1 MGRKYYE
8 TVCGDFAFHCEY
20 FRAEPAVGVGP
31 SIEVLDLCEWTGR
44 WWVPASKED
53 VVGIARD
60 YDLPID
66 GLSRDEIVD
75 LLAERRGA
83 REVAS

>member
-8 TVCGDFAFHCEY
+8 TVCGDFAFYCEY
-20 FRAEPAVGVGP
+20 FRAEPEVNRGP

-53 VVGIARD
+53 VFGIARE
-60 YDLPID
+60 YELEID
-66 GLSRDEIVD
+66 GLSRDEVVE
-75 LLAERRGA
+75 LLVERRGA
-83 REVAS
+83 REVAW

>member
-8 TVCGDFAFHCEY
+8 TVCGDFAFYCEY

-31 SIEVLDLCEWTGR
+31 SIDVLDLVEWTGR
-44 WWVPASKED
+44 WWVAARIED
-53 VVGIARD
+53 VIGIARE

-66 GLSRDEIVD
+66 GLSRDEIID

>member
-20 FRAEPAVGVGP
+20 FRAEPDVNRGP
-31 SIEVLDLCEWTGR
+31 SIDVLDLVEWTGR
-44 WWVPASKED
+44 WWVAARIED
-53 VVGIARD
+53 VIGIAQE
-60 YDLPID
+60 YDLPTD
-66 GLSRDEIVD
+66 GLSRDEIID

-83 REVAS
+83 REVAA